1 MGSPWK
7 GFEFGEGRGLKVV
20 RKVVLYMF
28 LKVLVSYRSTL
39 AVSGKY
45 N

>member
-7 GFEFGEGRGLKVV
+7 GFEFGEGRGLKVLI
-20 RKVVLYMF
+20 KVVLYRL
-28 LKVLVSYRSTL
+28 LKVLVPYRSAL
-39 AVSGKY
+39 PALGKY